1 MIEPYDTMR
10 DDFLTIDSESDAKL
24 CIDSYGTALS
34 LKFLPKKYLYLLGK
48 AGFNKVLSDNVTLKK
63 KVAEIQKVADDR
75 GEMLELYDV
84 VLESLRETR
93 KENKV

>member
-1 MIEPYDTMR
+1 MIEAYDTMR
-10 DDFLTIDSESDAKL
+10 DDFLTIDSESDAKHR
-24 CIDSYGTALS
+24 IEIYGVALS
-34 LKFLPKKYLYLLGK
+34 LRFLPKKYLYLLGK
-48 AGFNKVLSDNVTLKK
+48 SGFNKVLNDNITLKK

-84 VLESLRETR
+84 VLESLIETR